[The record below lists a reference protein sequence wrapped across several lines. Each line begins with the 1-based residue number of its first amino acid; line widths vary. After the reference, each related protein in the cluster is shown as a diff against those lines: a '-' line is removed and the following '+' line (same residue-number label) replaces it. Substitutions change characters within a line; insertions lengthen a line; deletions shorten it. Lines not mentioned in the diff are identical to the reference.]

1 MLRRQTLLSGVPHVA
16 AFAAVGLRFDC
27 LSALACTPSPR
38 LTMPSTQRR
47 RRSRSQSDRKPGPCF
62 GRVQSHTAGAH
73 AELGKL
79 CLRIGEPARAVTH
92 LRTAIA
98 LTPTDRSATYSLL
111 MALRQAGLE
120 AETAAVAARLRELI
134 AQEHDDEVRRNRFRL
149 LKAED
154 SR

>member
-1 MLRRQTLLSGVPHVA
+1 MELAP
-16 AFAAVGLRFDC
+16 AFGE
-27 LSALACTPSPR
+27 
-38 LTMPSTQRR
+38 
-47 RRSRSQSDRKPGPCF
+47 
-62 GRVQSHTAGAH
+62 AH

-79 CLRIGEPARAVTH
+79 YLKIGEPARAVTH
-92 LRTAIA
+92 LRRAIA

-120 AETAAVAARLRELI
+120 DETPAVAARLRELI

-154 SR
+154 GR